1 MAASLKVGGYQCK
14 FIDELPDDLLCKS
27 CRHVARQPHL
37 TSCCGEHY
45 CHTCIAAIL
54 QDKKPCPSCK
64 EDTFTIFMNKRDHR
78 RILGL
83 RVCCTN
89 KDHGCQWTGKVEHL
103 DTHLD
108 VNSGDCQYVDIEC
121 PEKCGQ
127 QVQKHQLASHIAN
140 DCPKRDFTCM
150 HCGFKATYEVV
161 SEQHWPEC
169 QNYPVPCPNR
179 CQIGAVERNTLEDHL
194 KMCSLQVV
202 DCDFSYAGCN
212 EKLLR
217 EDMEKHIEE
226 NTQKHLALMAAASM
240 KMSRE
245 FEQKLQEQRDEFRG
259 YLEQKERE
267 TAEQLKQKDEQT
279 KAVEERLQQSV
290 REREEKIESM
300 RKSLQKEQ
308 REGEQQLQQ
317 QFEQKGRETA
327 EQLKQKD
334 QQIKVVEERLRQLVK
349 EKEEQKEL
357 QKEQKEGEQQMQQQL
372 EQKERQIN
380 HIQESLQE
388 KDNKVQGELHE
399 KQLQIEA
406 LKEQIVQVKQ
416 AHEER
421 IKAVEQRR
429 EEQMKSLEVQSQQ
442 QVERIGKLE
451 KQRKDKEQELEQL
464 NMKLGMPP
472 FHFTMSNFNQLKTTK
487 TCWDSP
493 PMYTHLYGYKFHITV
508 YPSGVFS
515 GAGTHVSVYLYS
527 MPGEFDA
534 TLQWPAKFT
543 ITLQLLNQHRDQDH
557 ITVTRQFQWKKPE
570 SERVHEENFSL
581 KLIAHTDLELN
592 AQKQTQ
598 YLKDNCLRIC
608 ITEIEARK

>member
-54 QDKKPCPSCK
+54 QDNKPCPSCK

-78 RILGL
+78 RILAL
-83 RVCCTN
+83 RVHCTN
-89 KDHGCQWTGKVEHL
+89 KDRGCQWTGKVEQL
-103 DTHLD
+103 DTHMD
-108 VNSGDCQYVDIEC
+108 VNSGDCQYVDVEC
-121 PEKCGQ
+121 REKCGQ
-127 QVQKHQLASHIAN
+127 QVQKHQLATHIAN
-140 DCPKRDFTCM
+140 ECPKRDFTCV

-194 KMCSLQVV
+194 KMCSLQLV

-212 EKLLR
+212 EKLQR
-217 EDMEKHIEE
+217 QDMEKHVEE

-240 KMSRE
+240 KMSQE
-245 FEQKLQEQRDEFRG
+245 LQEQRDEFRG

-267 TAEQLKQKDEQT
+267 TAEQLKQKDSQIN
-279 KAVEERLQQSV
+279 AVEEQLQQLV

-300 RKSLQKEQ
+300 RKTLEKKQK
-308 REGEQQLQQ
+308 EGEQQLQQ
-317 QFEQKGRETA
+317 Q
-327 EQLKQKD
+327 
-334 QQIKVVEERLRQLVK
+334 
-349 EKEEQKEL
+349 
-357 QKEQKEGEQQMQQQL
+357 L
-372 EQKERQIN
+372 EQKTK

-399 KQLQIEA
+399 KQQQIEA

-416 AHEER
+416 DHEER

-429 EEQMKSLEVQSQQ
+429 EEQIKSLEVQSQQ

-451 KQRKDKEQELEQL
+451 KQLKEKEQELEQL

-472 FHFTMSNFNQLKTTK
+472 LHLTMSNFNQLKTK
-487 TCWDSP
+487 NANWYSP
-493 PMYTHLYGYKFHITV
+493 PMYTHPHGYKFCITV
-508 YPSGVFS
+508 WPNGVGS
-515 GAGTHVSVYLYS
+515 SVTGTHVSVHLYS
-527 MPGEFDA
+527 MSGEFDA

-557 ITVTRQFQWKKPE
+557 TTVTKQFQWNKPE
-570 SERVHEENFSL
+570 MERVGLDYFTYR
-581 KLIAHTDLELN
+581 LIAHTDLKLN

-598 YLKDNCLRIC
+598 YLKDDCLRFC
-608 ITEIEARK
+608 ITKIEARK

>member
-37 TSCCGEHY
+37 TTCCGEQF
-45 CHTCIAAIL
+45 CHTCIVPIL

-64 EDTFTIFMNKRDHR
+64 EDTFTAFMNKRDHR
-78 RILGL
+78 KILAL
-83 RVCCTN
+83 RVHCTMT
-89 KDHGCQWTGKVEHL
+89 DRGCQWTGNVEQL

-108 VNSGDCQYVDIEC
+108 VNSGDCQYVDVEC

-127 QVQKHQLASHIAN
+127 QVQKHQLVTHIAN

-202 DCDFSYAGCN
+202 DCDFSYAGCD
-212 EKLLR
+212 EKLQR
-217 EDMEKHIEE
+217 QHMEKHIEE
-226 NTQKHLALMAAASM
+226 NTQKHLALMAASM

-245 FEQKLQEQRDEFRG
+245 FEKKLQAQQDEFRG
-259 YLEQKERE
+259 YLEQERE
-267 TAEQLKQKDEQT
+267 TAEQLKLKDKQI

-290 REREEKIESM
+290 KEREERIERM
-300 RKSLQKEQ
+300 QKS
-308 REGEQQLQQ
+308 
-317 QFEQKGRETA
+317 
-327 EQLKQKD
+327 
-334 QQIKVVEERLRQLVK
+334 
-349 EKEEQKEL
+349 
-357 QKEQKEGEQQMQQQL
+357 QKEGEQQLQQQL

-380 HIQESLQE
+380 HIQESLQQLQE
-388 KDNKVQGELHE
+388 KDNEVQGELHE
-399 KQLQIEA
+399 KQQQIDA

-416 AHEER
+416 DHEER

-429 EEQMKSLEVQSQQ
+429 EEQIKSLEVQSQQ
-442 QVERIGKLE
+442 QVERIENQLKE
-451 KQRKDKEQELEQL
+451 KEQELGQL
-464 NMKLGMPP
+464 SMKLGVAP
-472 FHFTMSNFNQLKTTK
+472 FHFTMSNFNQLKTNDAY
-487 TCWDSP
+487 WYSSP
-493 PMYTHLYGYKFHITV
+493 TYTHTFGYKFSIMV
-508 YPSGVFS
+508 RPNGSFS
-515 GAGTHVSVYLYS
+515 EGWHTHVSVMLNAIS
-527 MPGEFDA
+527 GEFDA

-557 ITVTRQFQWKKPE
+557 ITVTEQFQWSKPKIGTQ
-570 SERVHEENFSL
+570 RTVDYFSRTV
-581 KLIAHTDLELN
+581 IAHTDLELN

-598 YLKDNCLRIC
+598 YLKDDCLRFC
-608 ITEIEARK
+608 ITKIEARND

>member
-37 TSCCGEHY
+37 ISCCGEQF
-45 CHTCIAAIL
+45 CHTCITPIL

-64 EDTFTIFMNKRDHR
+64 EDTFTTLMNKRDHR
-78 RILGL
+78 KILAL
-83 RVCCTN
+83 RVHCTI
-89 KDHGCQWTGKVEHL
+89 KDRGCQWTGKVEQL

-108 VNSGDCQYVDIEC
+108 VNSGDCQYVDVEC

-127 QVQKHQLASHIAN
+127 QVQKHQLVTHIAN
-140 DCPKRDFTCM
+140 ECPKRDFTCM

-179 CQIGAVERNTLEDHL
+179 CQIGAVECNTLEDHL

-212 EKLLR
+212 EKLQR
-217 EDMEKHIEE
+217 QHMEKHIEE
-226 NTQKHLALMAAASM
+226 NTQKHLALTASATM
-240 KMSRE
+240 TISRQ
-245 FEQKLQEQRDEFRG
+245 FEEKLQAQQDEFRG

-267 TAEQLKQKDEQT
+267 TAEQLKQKDEQI
-279 KAVEERLQQSV
+279 KAVEERFQQSV
-290 REREEKIESM
+290 REREEQIESM

-308 REGEQQLQQ
+308 KEGEQQLQQ
-317 QFEQKGRETA
+317 Q
-327 EQLKQKD
+327 
-334 QQIKVVEERLRQLVK
+334 
-349 EKEEQKEL
+349 
-357 QKEQKEGEQQMQQQL
+357 L
-372 EQKERQIN
+372 EQKTK

-388 KDNKVQGELHE
+388 KDNEVHGELHE
-399 KQLQIEA
+399 KQQQIEA
-406 LKEQIVQVKQ
+406 LKEQIVQVQ
-416 AHEER
+416 QDHEER

-429 EEQMKSLEVQSQQ
+429 EEQIKSLEVQSQQ

-451 KQRKDKEQELEQL
+451 KQLKQKEQELEQL

-472 FHFTMSNFNQLKTTK
+472 FHFTMSNFNQLKTKDTY
-487 TCWDSP
+487 WYIP
-493 PMYTHLYGYKFHITV
+493 PMYTHHHGYKFCIV
-508 YPSGVFS
+508 ARPIGVHTS
-515 GAGTHVSVYLYS
+515 VTGTHVGVYLYS
-527 MPGEFDA
+527 MSGEFDA

-557 ITVTRQFQWKKPE
+557 ITVTQQFQWRKPE
-570 SERVHEENFSL
+570 ERVYAGTFTRT
-581 KLIAHTDLELN
+581 LIALTDLELN

-598 YLKDNCLRIC
+598 YLKDDCLRFC
-608 ITEIEARK
+608 ITKIEAQK

>member
-14 FIDELPDDLLCKS
+14 FLDELPADLLCKS

-45 CHTCIAAIL
+45 CHTCIAPIL

-64 EDTFTIFMNKRDHR
+64 EDTFTTLMDKRDHR
-78 RILGL
+78 KILAL
-83 RVCCTN
+83 RVCCTM
-89 KDHGCQWTGKVEHL
+89 KDRGCQWTGKVEQL

-108 VNSGDCQYVDIEC
+108 VNSGDCQHVDIEC

-127 QVQKHQLASHIAN
+127 QVQKHQLATHIAN

-212 EKLLR
+212 EKLQR
-217 EDMEKHIEE
+217 QDMEKHVEE

-245 FEQKLQEQRDEFRG
+245 LQEQRDEFRG

-267 TAEQLKQKDEQT
+267 TAEQLKQKDEQV

-290 REREEKIESM
+290 REREEQIESM

-308 REGEQQLQQ
+308 KEGEQQLQQ
-317 QFEQKGRETA
+317 Q
-327 EQLKQKD
+327 LK
-334 QQIKVVEERLRQLVK
+334 
-349 EKEEQKEL
+349 
-357 QKEQKEGEQQMQQQL
+357 
-372 EQKERQIN
+372 QKERQIN
-380 HIQESLQE
+380 HIQEKLQQLQE

-399 KQLQIEA
+399 KQQQIEA

-416 AHEER
+416 DHEER
-421 IKAVEQRR
+421 IKAVEQQR
-429 EEQMKSLEVQSQQ
+429 EEQIKSLEVQSQQ

-451 KQRKDKEQELEQL
+451 KHLKEKEQELEQL

-472 FHFTMSNFNQLKTTK
+472 FHLTMSNFNQLKTKDTH
-487 TCWDSP
+487 WDSP
-493 PMYTHLYGYKFHITV
+493 PMYTHPHGYKFCIRV
-508 YPSGVFS
+508 WPGGYLNN
-515 GAGTHVSVYLYS
+515 THVSVHLCS
-527 MPGEFDA
+527 MSGEFDA

-557 ITVTRQFQWKKPE
+557 ITVTIPFQWKKPVG
-570 SERVHEENFSL
+570 ERVHVDNFTF

-598 YLKDNCLRIC
+598 YLKDHCIRFC